1 MPTRLDRLLK
11 ECASLEISA
20 HPESAAVMARIAL
33 ELSVD
38 ALIEHRN
45 LTTKKGSKQL
55 FDKIAAVLRHFDPN
69 LDAKKPDRP
78 DLAGIW
84 AAVRTDEASGQFVR
98 DLNSCV
104 HSYQF
109 NAAREVA
116 EKANRLFTPLLKSI
130 NDDLGRPETAVATGD

>member
-1 MPTRLDRLLK
+1 M
-11 ECASLEISA
+11 
-20 HPESAAVMARIAL
+20 
-33 ELSVD
+33 
-38 ALIEHRN
+38 
-45 LTTKKGSKQL
+45 
-55 FDKIAAVLRHFDPN
+55 
-69 LDAKKPDRP
+69 
-78 DLAGIW
+78 
-84 AAVRTDEASGQFVR
+84 RTDEASGQFVR